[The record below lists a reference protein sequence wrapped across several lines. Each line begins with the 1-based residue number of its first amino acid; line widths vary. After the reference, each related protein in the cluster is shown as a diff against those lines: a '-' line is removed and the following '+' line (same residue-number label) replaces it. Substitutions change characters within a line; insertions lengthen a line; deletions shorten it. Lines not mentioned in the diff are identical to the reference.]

1 MDYIN
6 KGLQD
11 TPFTGHHILNFLYNG
26 PEEDR
31 TQDMPNFDWRNI
43 FNLTDQV
50 IHLINR
56 YGEVSNTSSK
66 NTTYTN
72 HTTHM

>member
-11 TPFTGHHILNFLYNG
+11 TPFTGQHILNFLHNG
-26 PEEDR
+26 HEVDR
-31 TQDMPNFDWRNI
+31 AQDMPDFDWRNI

-50 IHLINR
+50 IRLVNR
-56 YGEVSNTSSK
+56 YGEVSNTSNK
-66 NTTYTN
+66 NTTHIYVLYI
-72 HTTHM
+72 